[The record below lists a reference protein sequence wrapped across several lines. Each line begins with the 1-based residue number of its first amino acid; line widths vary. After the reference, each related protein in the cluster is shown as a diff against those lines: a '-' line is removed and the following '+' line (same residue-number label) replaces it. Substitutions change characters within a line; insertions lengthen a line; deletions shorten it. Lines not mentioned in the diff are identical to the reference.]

1 MITSL
6 FVDSFPKCQEA
17 AVPFLCRYYFPLS
30 DCSSGYIYSASREDC
45 ITITTTVCSV
55 PWTLAT
61 NLGYGDQLPNCQELP
76 PADNMSNLVDGMSS
90 VFIEPTSS
98 NITCLDDFLEI
109 NSTCIP
115 RCDRFQQDFQLKSKL
130 RVTTEIVASY
140 VAMLASITVLIILAA
155 KKGKQM

>member
-1 MITSL
+1 
-6 FVDSFPKCQEA
+6 
-17 AVPFLCRYYFPLS
+17 
-30 DCSSGYIYSASREDC
+30 
-45 ITITTTVCSV
+45 
-55 PWTLAT
+55 
-61 NLGYGDQLPNCQELP
+61 
-76 PADNMSNLVDGMSS
+76 MSNLVDGMSS